1 MDMTPHAP
9 FIRVIKSARCMART
23 REKCP
28 TSAERRVFC
37 LSMAGLLDDMTS
49 LVLPLEPDTV
59 LLLLDILRGVTTRFG
74 RAEAVQVI
82 EFGEGYRSRK

>member
-1 MDMTPHAP
+1 
-9 FIRVIKSARCMART
+9 
-23 REKCP
+23 
-28 TSAERRVFC
+28 
-37 LSMAGLLDDMTS
+37 MTS

-74 RAEAVQVI
+74 RAEAVQVV